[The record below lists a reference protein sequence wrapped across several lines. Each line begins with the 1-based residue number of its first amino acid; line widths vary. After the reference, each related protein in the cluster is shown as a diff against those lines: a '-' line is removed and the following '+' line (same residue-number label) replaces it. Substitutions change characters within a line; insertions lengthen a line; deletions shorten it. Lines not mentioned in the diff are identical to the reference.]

1 MPKCTFQYQAG
12 DGQFTERAIRD
23 WSPSSLP
30 DSIDAYCELRREQRT
45 FNLKKMSHLVDLE
58 TGEIIADPWF
68 YFGLTSNSGEGKGR
82 QSLDALTWEALPAI
96 RALKFFIITTRGLS
110 KRERLKLV
118 QFVEEVCNVSPIRKK
133 SWKNGYKRFG
143 VRMFT
148 IIAAGRLKNTRNSYE
163 LSRLI

>member
-30 DSIDAYCELRREQRT
+30 DLIDAYCELRREQRT

-68 YFGLTSNSGEGKGR
+68 YFGLTSNSGEGR

-118 QFVEEVCNVSPIRKK
+118 QFVEEVCNVSHYSKEEP
-133 SWKNGYKRFG
+133 G
-143 VRMFT
+143 RMAT
-148 IIAAGRLKNTRNSYE
+148 NDLVCECLRL
-163 LSRLI
+163 